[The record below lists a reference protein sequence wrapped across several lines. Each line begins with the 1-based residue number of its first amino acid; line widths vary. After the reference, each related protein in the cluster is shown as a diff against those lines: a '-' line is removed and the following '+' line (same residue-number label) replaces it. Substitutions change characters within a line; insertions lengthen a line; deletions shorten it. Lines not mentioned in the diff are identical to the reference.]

1 MALSGADKQEI
12 LILIRTVFDGSGATQ
27 AIAKVTDLGKL
38 QAELSR
44 GEHKQLGEV
53 LELKRQIYA
62 LEHKQRGESLQL
74 TQSQYAAEHKQRG
87 ELLQMERREGS
98 WSGQQQYYSD
108 QISARMR
115 VGGEYYGAETMANY
129 NKQFAPKQGIL
140 GEIGQDM
147 GKVAMWT
154 VATGAIFG
162 TIAAVKKGFDTYA
175 EFEKQ
180 TVMLQRVGDRLS
192 DTWGDNAAAAQ
203 VLTKNVLDLKVAYGS
218 TGTDALEAAV
228 IYARLGQ
235 SASEVTQSV
244 KTTLMVA
251 NLAGITASQA
261 GMQMEA
267 AMLQFKIPSEGLGH
281 MADMLVKIDT
291 VSRVTMKDLMESV
304 SLSGGV
310 WREAGGTLTEL
321 AAATSVVAQAT
332 SRSGSVI
339 GNALKTISSRLGSED
354 IQEKIYNLTG
364 VGIVD
369 VSGNLKP
376 IATVLREIA
385 AIYPKLTE
393 AERQELTIVMA
404 GIRQRNILQALLDN
418 QIGMTAQTIAGHMA
432 SGEAAKQNALEMDTL
447 SKSYDK
453 MGAAWERAANKGAVG
468 TVGKGVVRVGEDIAT
483 GLTSG
488 FGMGAAAAAAAAG
501 LAIGLT
507 APVSVPTAIVLGV
520 GAAAVTAAGVGAA
533 SGGNDEAQRMQE
545 IQARARDTKASFVEM
560 HAAVKLLPDLFKQS
574 AEQLKQAED
583 SGANEVEIANVKKQ
597 IYDALIVVLGDQ
609 LESTLGISRADEISV
624 NLLNQKLKPALIYLQ
639 YLKNIKAVEAE
650 IAQNKAVAQ
659 ESELKAKRAIILT
672 EFNAFSRA
680 NMQAQAD
687 AKKAGRP
694 DWQEHF
700 AGILKRHKEEAE
712 QAVSELNE
720 IIVPLEQRNKA
731 VAGMQDKTQAGNIF
745 GLGEFG
751 ALKQY
756 EKKVDYE
763 KRAIQQASREFQMDL
778 QAMHS
783 ESQTEAK
790 IKALKAG
797 KKGESHEDAN
807 RIEREALLAT
817 QRKLLFRDIS
827 SIYEPVDKT
836 EKSEIKN
843 ALQDT
848 HLKLLQNERSL
859 KGDILKDDYASMQT
873 QTQKTEQL
881 EKQLG
886 MLSDEDMLKTRILM
900 GEIRRGEVSGTMDKA
915 QMMQSPYDVRRL
927 FEQAGG
933 KFNFGETAVS
943 PGQNRIAAY
952 RNMPAVRPPRP
963 PSGAVETESAL
974 DRMMRQQ
981 DEGFNKSRDEF
992 YQMPRLDAPIRPPAP
1007 PIGMGGG
1014 INIEALANALGNVF
1028 SREQKLALASV
1039 VQRTM
1044 IVEGSPKA
1052 PPPLTPAGN
1061 AYTRA

>member
-1 MALSGADKQEI
+1 MTSADRNEI
-12 LILIRTVFDGSGATQ
+12 LILIKTVFDGSGATQ
-27 AIAKVTDLGKL
+27 AIAKVTDLKTVT
-38 QAELSR
+38 QSMSQESSK
-44 GEHKQLGEV
+44 H
-53 LELKRQIYA
+53 YNSM
-62 LEHKQRGESLQL
+62 GESLRDLNAKHAQYL
-74 TQSQYAAEHKQRG
+74 TSLKQ
-87 ELLQMERREGS
+87 E
-98 WSGQQQYYSD
+98 
-108 QISARMR
+108 
-115 VGGEYYGAETMANY
+115 
-129 NKQFAPKQGIL
+129 QGIL
-140 GEIGQDM
+140 GEIGQNM

-154 VATGAIFG
+154 IATGAIFG
-162 TIAAVKKGFDTYA
+162 TVAAVKKGFDTYA

-192 DTWGDNAAAAQ
+192 DTWGDNATSAQ
-203 VLTKNVLDLKVAYGS
+203 LLTKNVLDLKVAYGS

-659 ESELKAKRAIILT
+659 ELELKAKREIILT

-687 AKKAGRP
+687 AEKAGRP
-694 DWQEHF
+694 VSQEQL
-700 AGILKRHKEEAE
+700 AGVLKRRKAEAE
-712 QAVSELNE
+712 QAVSELNAL
-720 IIVPLEQRNKA
+720 IVPLEQRNKA

-817 QRKLLFRDIS
+817 QRKLLFRDIN

-836 EKSEIKN
+836 EKIEIKN
-843 ALQDT
+843 ALQGT

-859 KGDILKDDYASMQT
+859 KGDILKNDYASMQT

-900 GEIRRGEVSGTMDKA
+900 GEIRRGEVSGKMNLA
-915 QMMQSPYDVRRL
+915 QMMQSPLSIRKDYEPDGQGGFVYKYGGGAATRGVNPQAEAGPNKFKYNAFDDASLTANAPYQYLPAVKPPMVNEQEYYLEAAARR
-927 FEQAGG
+927 AAHSRRG
-933 KFNFGETAVS
+933 KTGSETAARLQS
-943 PGQNRIAAY
+943 RIGSRSSAGLRSAIGRRGTY
-952 RNMPAVRPPRP
+952 GGARGDEGEEGTAGEYGNPPMRP
-963 PSGAVETESAL
+963 PS
-974 DRMMRQQ
+974 
-981 DEGFNKSRDEF
+981 
-992 YQMPRLDAPIRPPAP
+992 IRGPV
-1007 PIGMGGG
+1007 GMGGG
-1014 INIEALANALGNVF
+1014 AFPIDALVNAM
-1028 SREQKLALASV
+1028 SREWKLALASV
-1039 VQRTM
+1039 VQRT
-1044 IVEGSPKA
+1044 IIEGGRPEI
-1052 PPPLTPAGN
+1052 PPLVPAGN